1 MKRLLPLVF
10 ACLAIAAV
18 IAIPA
23 SAAGSGKSSKKVS
36 SGDEQYLQ
44 TSISGD
50 IWEIEGG
57 KWAQKH
63 SHNAAVL
70 KLANTLVMDHSK
82 SLSDA
87 VKLAHSLKIDVPSS
101 PTPSQIWELKMVESL
116 KGKAY
121 DHWYSSL
128 EVYDHLQDIDETGTE
143 VSTGTNSQIRD
154 DAKAELPMLKK
165 HLRLARAAL
174 AANPKP

>member
-10 ACLAIAAV
+10 ACLALVAV
-18 IAIPA
+18 LAVPSA
-23 SAAGSGKSSKKVS
+23 SATSGKSVAKVS
-36 SGDEQYLQ
+36 AADEEYLQ

-50 IWEIEGG
+50 IWEIEGA

-70 KLANTLVMDHSK
+70 KLANTLVSDHSQ

-121 DHWYSSL
+121 DHWYSSM
-128 EVYDHLQDIDETGTE
+128 EVYDHLQDISEAGSE
-143 VSTGTNSQIRD
+143 VSTGTNSKIKD
-154 DAKAELPMLKK
+154 DAKTELPMLRK

-174 AANPKP
+174 AANAKP